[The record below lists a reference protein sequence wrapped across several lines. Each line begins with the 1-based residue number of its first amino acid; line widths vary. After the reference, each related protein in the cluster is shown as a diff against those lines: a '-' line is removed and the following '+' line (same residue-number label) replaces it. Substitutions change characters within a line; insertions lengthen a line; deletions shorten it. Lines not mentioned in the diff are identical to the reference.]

1 MSRTEIMKRLAAY
14 GLELPEQTPP
24 RHPYLAVR
32 EDRGL
37 LYLSGKTAM
46 LDGKVQFRGPIDD
59 ESIDTGRDAARL
71 CALQA
76 MAAID
81 HAIGLDHLEAV
92 LRLTV
97 YIASAPGF
105 EKQPEV
111 ANAASQLFVDL
122 LGSVGQHARSAV
134 GVSALP
140 GGAAVEIDV
149 IVRRSGSGG
158 GSQ

>member
-1 MSRTEIMKRLAAY
+1 MRRSEVIERIAAL

-24 RHPYLAVR
+24 RHPYVAVR
-32 EDRGL
+32 EDRGV

-46 LDGKVQFRGPIDD
+46 RDGVVQYRGPIDD
-59 ESIDTGRDAARL
+59 GSMDVGRDAARL

-76 MAAID
+76 IAAID

-97 YIASAPGF
+97 YIASVPGF

-111 ANAASQLFVDL
+111 ANAASQLFVEL
-122 LGSVGQHARSAV
+122 LGPVGEHARSAV
-134 GVSALP
+134 GVAALP
-140 GGAAVEIDV
+140 GGSAVEVDV
-149 IVRRSGSGG
+149 IARRSGGE
-158 GSQ
+158 SQ